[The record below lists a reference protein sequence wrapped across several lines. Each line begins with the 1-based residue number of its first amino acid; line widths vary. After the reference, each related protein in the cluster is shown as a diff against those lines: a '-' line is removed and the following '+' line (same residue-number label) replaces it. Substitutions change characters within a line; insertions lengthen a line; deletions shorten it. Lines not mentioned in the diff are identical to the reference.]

1 VTALVG
7 GARLGV
13 VRLLSARAMVAP
25 AVASLFVVTAAAL
38 ERLVSPPEAADHALV
53 GATFGLA
60 LPLLAFVTLGRAT
73 GSSRLDAAVWE
84 VARHGGNRRL
94 GAAGL
99 VGVSALFLGLCGAAL
114 AALAVLVTRGWGDAT
129 LARDVLASAWVGLLG
144 GICYG
149 CWFALAAGFGATGG
163 GRTAA
168 LLLDWV
174 LGSGTTALAVLW
186 PRGHLRNLLG
196 AEPVLQMPQWSALV
210 AVLLLSLVYA
220 AAALWRTRR

>member
-1 VTALVG
+1 MTALLD
-7 GARLGV
+7 GARLGAA
-13 VRLLSARAMVAP
+13 RLLSARAMVAP
-25 AVASLFVVTAAAL
+25 VVASLFVVVAGSL
-38 ERLVSPPEAADHALV
+38 ERLVSPSQAADRALA

-73 GSSRLDAAVWE
+73 GGARLDATLWE
-84 VARHGGNRRL
+84 VARHGGNRRH

-99 VGVSALFLGLCGAAL
+99 VGVSAVFLGLCGATL
-114 AALAVLVTRGWGDAT
+114 ATLAIIVTRGFSDAT
-129 LARDVLASAWVGLLG
+129 LARDLLASAWVGLLG

-149 CWFALAAGFGATGG
+149 CWFALGSKFGASGG

-174 LGSGTTALAVLW
+174 LGSGTTALAALW

-196 AEPVLQMPQWSALV
+196 AEPVLQMPQWAAL
-210 AVLLLSLVYA
+210 ATVLALSLGYA
-220 AAALWRTRR
+220 AVTLWRTPR